1 METQMFQWE
10 SVGNNNCIID
20 FIQPEIL
27 SRWVDH
33 NNDFMI
39 SAGIVNTNE
48 YISTIVGA
56 DYDEE
61 EQQGSE
67 SGTDSVEANY
77 SSDQEVDNEAAMTS
91 EDEDEGQQQQ
101 QQQDGWF
108 YLGDC

>member
-1 METQMFQWE
+1 M
-10 SVGNNNCIID
+10 VIIIVIID
-20 FIQPEIL
+20 FIQPKII

-61 EQQGSE
+61 EQQESGE
-67 SGTDSVEANY
+67 SGTDSVEAYY
-77 SSDQEVDNEAAMTS
+77 SSDQEVENEAAMTS
-91 EDEDEGQQQQ
+91 ENEQTQGE
-101 QQQDGWF
+101 WF